1 MFLICFAKKPLLKE
15 ISRVVQ
21 RSIAKGKNML
31 VTTVGNKGGL
41 CYSFALK
48 NHIFNVIGCHL

>member
-1 MFLICFAKKPLLKE
+1 MFLICFIKKPLAKHV
-15 ISRVVQ
+15 SRV
-21 RSIAKGKNML
+21 RSNKVAKGKNML

-48 NHIFNVIGCHL
+48 NRIFNIIGCHL